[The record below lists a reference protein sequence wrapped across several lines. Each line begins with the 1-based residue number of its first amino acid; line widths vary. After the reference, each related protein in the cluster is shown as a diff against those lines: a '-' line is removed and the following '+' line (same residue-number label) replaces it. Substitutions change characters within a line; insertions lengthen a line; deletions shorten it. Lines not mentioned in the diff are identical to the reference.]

1 MNQNQDSDNTAGAVA
16 PAAPCSGSSS
26 GDAVKPLKFADWF
39 FPLGS
44 CHARLIIEADKI
56 GEIEPEDMDALCE
69 LAAILKRQLERRKS
83 RIQNTQTQP
92 PNP

>member
-1 MNQNQDSDNTAGAVA
+1 M
-16 PAAPCSGSSS
+16 
-26 GDAVKPLKFADWF
+26 KPLKFADWF

-83 RIQNTQTQP
+83 RIQNDKLTDSRP
-92 PNP
+92 

>member
-1 MNQNQDSDNTAGAVA
+1 M
-16 PAAPCSGSSS
+16 
-26 GDAVKPLKFADWF
+26 KPLKFADWF

-83 RIQNTQTQP
+83 RIQNVEVRHGGP
-92 PNP
+92 DAPN

>member
-1 MNQNQDSDNTAGAVA
+1 MENTPKTDALPGVESPSAGSGA
-16 PAAPCSGSSS
+16 PDAP
-26 GDAVKPLKFADWF
+26 PLKFADWL

-56 GEIEPEDMDALCE
+56 GEIEPEDMDALAD

-83 RIQNTQTQP
+83 RLQNR
-92 PNP
+92 

>member
-1 MNQNQDSDNTAGAVA
+1 M
-16 PAAPCSGSSS
+16 
-26 GDAVKPLKFADWF
+26 KPLKFADWF

-83 RIQNTQTQP
+83 RIQNNKVSHDAP
-92 PNP
+92 PQ